1 MKSTLQRVLGAGLVC
16 LALTATIDARQ
27 DVSSTDVQ
35 RLQDLVNDAGTDVA
49 ALRRTDPT
57 AARRLQAELD
67 ELQEDVIYLKVGVRK
82 RQPVP
87 RSEYTEVRDRLE
99 SLRSRAHGDEGPR
112 GASASTP
119 STEAR
124 SSSTTSSTP
133 SSTSTSS
140 SSSTPTSSSTPS
152 TSSTASSSES
162 SSRSTSSA
170 KGVVPVGAELDVRLQ
185 TTLNSGTA
193 KVEDRFEATT
203 LIDLEQDGGVLIPA
217 GSTVRGVV
225 TDVKPAGR
233 VERKGS
239 LTLSFDQV
247 TVNGRS
253 YPIRG
258 TVTQT
263 MEAGGYKQDAG
274 KIGTGAVIGGII
286 GGILGGGKGALAGVL
301 IGGGGVVAA
310 TEGQDVDLKPGTVL
324 RMRFDSEL
332 SLR

>member
-1 MKSTLQRVLGAGLVC
+1 MKLIPRSALGALVV
-16 LALTATIDARQ
+16 LVTLTASIEARQ
-27 DVSSTDVQ
+27 DLSSSDVQ

-49 ALRRTDPT
+49 SLRRTDAT
-57 AARRLQAELD
+57 AARRLQSELD
-67 ELQEDVIYLKVGVRK
+67 ELQEEVIYLKVSLRK
-82 RQPVP
+82 RQTVP
-87 RSEYTEVRDRLE
+87 RADYTDVRDRLE
-99 SLRSRAHGDEGPR
+99 SLRSRARGDEGS
-112 GASASTP
+112 G
-119 STEAR
+119 
-124 SSSTTSSTP
+124 
-133 SSTSTSS
+133 STSTSRTPPPPPS
-140 SSSTPTSSSTPS
+140 SAPEPS
-152 TSSTASSSES
+152 PSSTASSSQS
-162 SSRSTSSA
+162 SSRSTGSERGR
-170 KGVVPVGAELDVRLQ
+170 GVVPVGTELDVRLQ
-185 TTLNSGTA
+185 TPLNSGTA

-203 LIDLEQDGGVLIPA
+203 LIDLEEDGGLLIPA

-225 TDVKPAGR
+225 TDVKSAGR

-253 YPIRG
+253 HPIRG

-263 MEAGGYKQDAG
+263 MEAGGYRQDAG